1 MTVNLAKDLDEDDV
15 YDTLMQEIE
24 DNFESDILQVA
35 SQAFGSVSNQYVK
48 DETKPRYVIAYLFED
63 DHGPNLDFKALSV
76 DNLLKDDFV
85 FLSISDPIEQIRGEF
100 ATNKLPTINGVMRDN
115 EQYDAGAVFNL
126 GGLEEVEF
134 ISLRRTLLQLIPDKL
149 QEINK

>member
-15 YDTLMQEIE
+15 FTTLMQEIE

-85 FLSISDPIEQIRGEF
+85 FLSIILI
-100 ATNKLPTINGVMRDN
+100 LH
-115 EQYDAGAVFNL
+115 YCVF
-126 GGLEEVEF
+126 F
-134 ISLRRTLLQLIPDKL
+134 
-149 QEINK
+149 

>member
-1 MTVNLAKDLDEDDV
+1 
-15 YDTLMQEIE
+15 
-24 DNFESDILQVA
+24 
-35 SQAFGSVSNQYVK
+35 
-48 DETKPRYVIAYLFED
+48 
-63 DHGPNLDFKALSV
+63 
-76 DNLLKDDFV
+76 LLKDDFV

-115 EQYDAGAVFNL
+115 EQYGAGAVFNL

-134 ISLRRTLLQLIPDKL
+134 VSLRRTLLQLIPDKL